1 MSDTNKAFLG
11 NGLGWPPSQEL
22 ASGSGPITTDTSGA
36 LVRAAYEESVRQSV
50 WLILSTSPGERVM
63 RPTFGC
69 EIHDLVFATM
79 SDATVSRASAAVHKA
94 LLAFEPRID
103 VRTVSASPS
112 RGNAGELLISI
123 EYEVRAT
130 NNVYNL
136 VYPFYLQGA
145 S

>member
-1 MSDTNKAFLG
+1 MSDTNRTFLG
-11 NGLGWPPSQEL
+11 NGFGWPPNQGL
-22 ASGSGPITTDTSGA
+22 ASDLPSGPITTDTNGA

-50 WLILSTSPGERVM
+50 WLILSTSPGERLM

-94 LLAFEPRID
+94 LLAFEPRLD
-103 VRTVSASPS
+103 VRTVNATP
-112 RGNAGELLISI
+112 GNAGELLISI